1 MLSRGRTS
9 GSAAAHEGGPRTTL
23 SKFVSGSMLRS
34 WIHDGS
40 HGSSAAQLACGRQ
53 KSGEWPCESIRLAG
67 GSAPTAYPLTTAS
80 SAPPRTRICSTRAP
94 APAPTASP
102 SRRTCAALPMA
113 RVSNFWTTHP
123 LHHFSRTR
131 GPCVYH
137 TIVPHPKKGKTGG
150 TFDVQRRGCAFTGGY
165 RGHVDSLRVIYCVCA
180 CCEQDA
186 RTLRCVCQQLV
197 QRHTTAY
204 IVTAARLTSHG
215 HNLHLS
221 AQC

>member
-150 TFDVQRRGCAFTGGY
+150 TFDVQRRGCAFTVGDRMAGLSSGDVTPGG
-165 RGHVDSLRVIYCVCA
+165 
-180 CCEQDA
+180 
-186 RTLRCVCQQLV
+186 
-197 QRHTTAY
+197 
-204 IVTAARLTSHG
+204 
-215 HNLHLS
+215 LH
-221 AQC
+221 AGGDT